1 MKRKLKISRFPK
13 EERTP
18 KLRHSEG
25 KRGLNIQINF
35 TNRFL
40 YTFIAFIVLL
50 IIGIG
55 VFAQTQGVAPNP
67 GHLIDN
73 VAPPA
78 GCGTNQV
85 LQWDGVDW
93 GCTDSGAGGIT
104 EIIASTGLT
113 GGGTSGSVTLSAD
126 TIYLQRRVSG
136 SCPAGQSIRVIN
148 SDGTVVCEVDD
159 TTSGLIGDTRSRTGP
174 SVAAGG
180 PIPCSGPVITITTN
194 HDDTHWMEVLG
205 SDGVWR
211 DSSLCISHETPGGN

>member
-13 EERTP
+13 GERTP

-55 VFAQTQGVAPNP
+55 FFALTPGVAPNP

-85 LQWDGVDW
+85 LQWDGTNWICADFSSGLWTASGSNIYYNLGSIGIGTSTPSVALDVVGDIISSGTVCDGN
-93 GCTDSGAGGIT
+93 GCIGSGGGINNCQVCIQCGHHD
-104 EIIASTGLT
+104 EE
-113 GGGTSGSVTLSAD
+113 GTYVW
-126 TIYLQRRVSG
+126 V
-136 SCPAGQSIRVIN
+136 
-148 SDGTVVCEVDD
+148 DGPITC
-159 TTSGLIGDTRSRTGP
+159 TTSGWSAFSSINTGGDEES
-174 SVAAGG
+174 GG
-180 PIPCSGPVITITTN
+180 VRCRVSIDCS
-194 HDDTHWMEVLG
+194 
-205 SDGVWR
+205 
-211 DSSLCISHETPGGN
+211 

>member
-40 YTFIAFIVLL
+40 YTFIAFILIL

-55 VFAQTQGVAPNP
+55 VFALTPGVAPNP

-78 GCGTNQV
+78 NCQTNQV
-85 LQWDGVDW
+85 LQWDGIDWKCMDFNLSVD
-93 GCTDSGAGGIT
+93 TSNLQ
-104 EIIASTGLT
+104 ERVTGL
-113 GGGTSGSVTLSAD
+113 
-126 TIYLQRRVSG
+126 
-136 SCPAGQSIRVIN
+136 CPTGQSIRVIN

-159 TTSGLIGDTRSRTGP
+159 TGYAGTLSMQRRTLNLNNGCITGGVFDDEATGTDDQIRFCIGGTCSNWLTFDYQCQVSDDETG
-174 SVAAGG
+174 G
-180 PIPCSGPVITITTN
+180 
-194 HDDTHWMEVLG
+194 
-205 SDGVWR
+205 
-211 DSSLCISHETPGGN
+211 DS